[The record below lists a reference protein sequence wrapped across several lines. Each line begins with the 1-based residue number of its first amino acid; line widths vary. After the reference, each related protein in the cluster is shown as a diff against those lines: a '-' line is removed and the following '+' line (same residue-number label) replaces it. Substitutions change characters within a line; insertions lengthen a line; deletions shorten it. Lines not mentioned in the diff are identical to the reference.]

1 MTNYI
6 RGDLLLY
13 TNKGIK
19 RIDKLNKSDLVNGI
33 NNNNIE
39 IDEIN
44 KNNVKAYQY
53 LFKLKTIHNI
63 DNYYLSGNNKIY
75 SIQNIP
81 YELKM
86 KDCPN
91 FIEDNKRICKPSFIN
106 VSDLTDFDYIGYP
119 VNFNDTTNDTNDT
132 NNTNNTNDITNDNF
146 NDTTNDNTNND
157 NTNNNNDKYRFQGLI
172 LLEQYLFNLNN
183 NLNKNTIGFLNK
195 YLHNND
201 IKFELFNNNIST
213 SIKIDINDKLIVLT
227 EEELFNLS
235 YENTKTLLK
244 GFIEINSVV
253 NTLNKNNFYL
263 LKRLFMKIGV
273 LITANYINNNYV
285 IKIPQSLDNIS
296 DSNYFVYDNYIWSKV
311 KKIVRAQDKYFGQ
324 LYNLKMKDNNKYLT
338 EVGII
343 S

>member
-19 RIDKLNKSDLVNGI
+19 RIDKLTKYDLVNSI
-33 NNNNIE
+33 NNSNIE

-86 KDCPN
+86 KDCPK

-119 VNFNDTTNDTNDT
+119 Y
-132 NNTNNTNDITNDNF
+132 
-146 NDTTNDNTNND
+146 D
-157 NTNNNNDKYRFQGLI
+157 NTNNNTNDNNDTNDINDTTNDKYRFQGLI

-213 SIKIDINDKLIVLT
+213 SIRIDINDNDKLIVLT

-253 NTLNKNNFYL
+253 NTLNKNDFYL
-263 LKRLFMKIGV
+263 LKRLFMKIGI

-285 IKIPQSLDNIS
+285 IKIPQSLDNIN
-296 DSNYFVYDNYIWSKV
+296 DNNYFVYDNYIWSKV

-324 LYNLKMKDNNKYLT
+324 LYNLKMKDNNNYLT
-338 EVGII
+338 EIGVI

>member
-19 RIDKLNKSDLVNGI
+19 RIDKLTKSDLVNSV

-75 SIQNIP
+75 CIQNIP

-86 KDCPN
+86 KDCAN

-119 VNFNDTTNDTNDT
+119 VNFNDVNNNVNNDV
-132 NNTNNTNDITNDNF
+132 NDNVN
-146 NDTTNDNTNND
+146 NDVNDNVNND
-157 NTNNNNDKYRFQGLI
+157 VNDNDKYRFQGLI

-213 SIKIDINDKLIVLT
+213 SIKIDINENENGNKLIVLT

-285 IKIPQSLDNIS
+285 IKIPQSLDNTS
-296 DSNYFVYDNYIWSKV
+296 DNNYFIYDNYIWSKV

-338 EVGII
+338 EVGVI

>member
-19 RIDKLNKSDLVNGI
+19 RIDKLNKSDLVNGV

-91 FIEDNKRICKPSFIN
+91 FIEDN
-106 VSDLTDFDYIGYP
+106 
-119 VNFNDTTNDTNDT
+119 
-132 NNTNNTNDITNDNF
+132 
-146 NDTTNDNTNND
+146 
-157 NTNNNNDKYRFQGLI
+157 
-172 LLEQYLFNLNN
+172 NLQ
-183 NLNKNTIGFLNK
+183 TI
-195 YLHNND
+195 
-201 IKFELFNNNIST
+201 
-213 SIKIDINDKLIVLT
+213 
-227 EEELFNLS
+227 
-235 YENTKTLLK
+235 
-244 GFIEINSVV
+244 
-253 NTLNKNNFYL
+253 FY
-263 LKRLFMKIGV
+263 
-273 LITANYINNNYV
+273 
-285 IKIPQSLDNIS
+285 
-296 DSNYFVYDNYIWSKV
+296 
-311 KKIVRAQDKYFGQ
+311 
-324 LYNLKMKDNNKYLT
+324 
-338 EVGII
+338 
-343 S
+343 

>member
-19 RIDKLNKSDLVNGI
+19 RIDKLTKSDLVNSV

-75 SIQNIP
+75 CIQNIP

-86 KDCPN
+86 KDCAN

-119 VNFNDTTNDTNDT
+119 VNFNDVNNNVNNDV
-132 NNTNNTNDITNDNF
+132 NDNVN
-146 NDTTNDNTNND
+146 NDVNDNVNND
-157 NTNNNNDKYRFQGLI
+157 VNDNDKYRFQGLI

-213 SIKIDINDKLIVLT
+213 SINIDINENENGNKLIVLT

-285 IKIPQSLDNIS
+285 IKIPQSLDNTS
-296 DSNYFVYDNYIWSKV
+296 DNNYFIYDNYIWSKV

-338 EVGII
+338 EVGVI